1 MGTSITKIEG
11 GDTVYDSDQ
20 PEDGIPGR
28 DRPEMGEVG
37 DTIGS
42 TRGEMPPGAV
52 PGLIPVDI
60 AQREWE
66 RSQREKKGH
75 IPGWP
80 IPEGPAKKKDR
91 DYGNC

>member
-1 MGTSITKIEG
+1 MGTSITEIEG
-11 GDTVYDSDQ
+11 GGNVYDSDSE

-52 PGLIPVDI
+52 PTLIPVSEI
-60 AQREWE
+60 QREWE
-66 RSQREKKGH
+66 RNQRKKEP

-80 IPEGPAKKKDR
+80 IPNEPVEKEKR